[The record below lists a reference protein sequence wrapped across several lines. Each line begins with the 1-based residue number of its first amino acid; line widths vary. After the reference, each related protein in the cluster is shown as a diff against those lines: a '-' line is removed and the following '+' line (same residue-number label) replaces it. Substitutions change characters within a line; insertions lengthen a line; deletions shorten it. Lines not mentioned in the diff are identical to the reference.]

1 MTRGLFFLQFL
12 LFLTLPKV
20 TNGQVDPLKLQMG
33 FADSLFVAGKYYD
46 AFIEAERLAYF
57 DTLKTFAYESNLLR
71 GKCLKETGQ
80 FKEARRFFEDASLSA
95 TDNGLKI
102 NAEVEMLK
110 VLILERRF
118 RQFDERTAKLEEAFP
133 EKKKQFTYW
142 RGWRHIFAGEWED
155 AKERLSE
162 AGNSGELIALC
173 DSAEE
178 KGYSLTL
185 GMIMSAVLPGAGQVY
200 AGEYI
205 NPVITLAWVAFGSWL
220 VADAIKAQRYF
231 DAFIEANYV
240 LLRFY
245 RGNLSYT
252 YDLITRRNKEIK
264 NDILRFLQNNYK
276 GPKP

>member
-1 MTRGLFFLQFL
+1 VNRRLFFLQFL
-12 LFLTLPKV
+12 LFLVLPKV
-20 TNGQVDPLKLQMG
+20 INGQDDELRRQMA
-33 FADSLFVAGKYYD
+33 FADSLFGEGEFYN
-46 AFIEAERLAYF
+46 AFIEAERLSFF
-57 DTLKTFAYESNLLR
+57 DTLKTHAHESYLLR

-80 FKEARRFFEDASLSA
+80 FKAARKFFEDAALST
-95 TDNGLKI
+95 TDKGLKFQ
-102 NAEVEMLK
+102 AEIGILK
-110 VLILERRF
+110 ILILERRF
-118 RQFDERTAKLEEAFP
+118 RQFDERSAKLEQVFP
-133 EKKKQFTYW
+133 EKSREFAYW
-142 RGWRHIFAGEWED
+142 KGWRHIFAGEWDE
-155 AKERLSE
+155 AKEHLIK
-162 AGNSGELIALC
+162 AANADDLIALC

-178 KGYSLTL
+178 KSYSLTL
-185 GMIMSAVLPGAGQVY
+185 GMIMSALLPGSGQVY

-252 YDLITRRNKEIK
+252 YDLIERRNKEIK